1 MKKTIEES
9 ERENENQKFSFWAN
23 VGVILLGVGLLFW
36 EYNG

>member
-9 ERENENQKFSFWAN
+9 ERENENQKISFWAN